1 VSRLAARVSREAG
14 SGELEAIKIE
24 VIVQTVEDARA
35 ATDGGADRLEVVRS
49 MRDGGLTPELPVV
62 EAIKR
67 ATPLPLRVMVRDN
80 AGFETSD
87 EEIEVLRAAAW
98 NFTKLGVDGLVA
110 GFARSGELSLT
121 EFTSVIEAAPGVP
134 VTFHRAFDSLA
145 DQLSAIDRLCTVSRV
160 DGILTSGGE
169 GTIAE
174 RCARLR
180 QFVERAGSRLT
191 IIAGGGVD
199 RDAFSA
205 LARDGAVSWLH
216 VGRAAR
222 DGKDPEG
229 PVSAAS
235 VRRLREI
242 ADGVGLR

>member
-1 VSRLAARVSREAG
+1 
-14 SGELEAIKIE
+14 
-24 VIVQTVEDARA
+24 
-35 ATDGGADRLEVVRS
+35 

-134 VTFHRAFDSLA
+134 VTFHRAFDSLT
-145 DQLSAIDRLCTVSRV
+145 DQLSAIDCLCTVGRV

-199 RDAFSA
+199 LDAFSA

-222 DGKDPEG
+222 DGRDPEG
-229 PVSAAS
+229 PASAAS

-242 ADGVGLR
+242 ADGVSLR